1 MNNLTTYENYPLNE
15 SSNNGPMGFVI
26 SFTAGNV
33 DVAMGYT
40 VAGIY
45 DTFYEF
51 ARAVNKDL
59 GFEDDDDEP
68 MEFKDFEDLMTH
80 LFEAMEIREGDYNF
94 WHGFTIKPGADG
106 YHSESNMNCYRVA
119 DMLEKLFVNPRDI
132 MTSKGVMQNSFDLR
146 YLSRSVEKDPQK
158 LFLYDDDKDR
168 YGMYNKIVMLLNWD
182 KKKLD
187 AILKVNRIKD
197 QF

>member
-1 MNNLTTYENYPLNE
+1 MRMIKTYEQLHE
-15 SSNNGPMGFVI
+15 SKESGPMGFVL
-26 SFTAGNV
+26 SFTAGSR
-33 DVAMGYT
+33 DLAMSYT

-45 DTFYEF
+45 DTFYDF
-51 ARAVNKDL
+51 AQAVNEDL
-59 GFEDDDDEP
+59 GFGDDDEP
-68 MEFKDFEDLMTH
+68 MEFKDVEDLMDH
-80 LFEAMEIREGDYNF
+80 IFQAMEIREGDYSF
-94 WHGFTIKPGADG
+94 WHGFTIKSGADG
-106 YHSESNMNCYRVA
+106 YHSESNENCYRVA

-132 MTSKGVMQNSFDLR
+132 MTSKGVVQNSFDLR

-187 AILKVNRIKD
+187 AVLKVNRIKN

>member
-1 MNNLTTYENYPLNE
+1 MNNLTPYENYPLNE
-15 SSNNGPMGFVI
+15 STENGPMGFVI
-26 SFTAGNV
+26 SFTAGNM

-51 ARAVNKDL
+51 ARAVNGDL
-59 GFEDDDDEP
+59 GFSDDDDDEP
-68 MEFKDFEDLMTH
+68 MEFMDFEDLMTH
-80 LFEAMEIREGDYNF
+80 LFEAMEIRDGDYNF
-94 WHGFTIKPGADG
+94 WHGFGIKPGADG

-119 DMLEKLFVNPRDI
+119 DMLEKLFVNPRDV

-146 YLSRSVEKDPQK
+146 YISRSIERDPDK
-158 LFLYDDDKDR
+158 LLMYEDDQE
-168 YGMYNKIVMLLNWD
+168 MYKKIIRLLNWD

-187 AILKVNRIKD
+187 AILKVNRIKN